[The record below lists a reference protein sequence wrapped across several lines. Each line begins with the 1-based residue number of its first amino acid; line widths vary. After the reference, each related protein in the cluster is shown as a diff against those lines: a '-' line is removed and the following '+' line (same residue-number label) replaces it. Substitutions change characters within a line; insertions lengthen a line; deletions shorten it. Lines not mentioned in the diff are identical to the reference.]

1 VASRPIKLP
10 VVITTD
16 GTQAQAGF
24 AKLRQSLGGLDRI
37 VGKHL
42 GQQAARLTGMF
53 SSFFTIDALISGITR
68 VLQHGQD
75 VIDRVSQF
83 SAPAVE
89 SQARLEAAQLKQDV
103 QIASVIGPD
112 IAKTAKQKEQLLPQ
126 TGMRNVAAASLANTA
141 TQVYDRAVGQY
152 TDLFTGDFDSFIR
165 KGVENLQFYYD
176 YYTGGGEK
184 DLTDEQIMRAS
195 GAIPEPAAG
204 SAEEAQA
211 ALAELQEHTR
221 QLRELNQRLRG
232 S

>member
-42 GQQAARLTGMF
+42 GQQAARLTSMF

-68 VLQHGQD
+68 VLQHGQE

-89 SQARLEAAQLKQDV
+89 AQARLEAAQLKQDV

-126 TGMRNVAAASLANTA
+126 TAMRDVAAASLANTA
-141 TQVYDRAVGQY
+141 TQAYDRAVGQY
-152 TDLFTGDFDSFIR
+152 TDLAMGDLGSFFR
-165 KGVENLQFYYD
+165 KGAENLQFYYD
-176 YYTGGGEK
+176 YYTGGP
-184 DLTDEQIMRAS
+184 DLTDEDIMRVS
-195 GAIPEPAAG
+195 GATPTPAAG